1 MFIASVLK
9 VMLNIIIK
17 KAGVEQLNLLLEW
30 RMMVLREVFSLP
42 ESCDTGRLRESCRAY
57 YEKELAAGGHV
68 ACFAWVD
75 GLIAGC
81 GGMCLYDEIPS
92 PENPSGKCAYLM
104 NIYTLPELRRHEI
117 GRCIVDWLVAR
128 ARERG
133 IVKIYLESTRA
144 GRRLYHDVGFRNM
157 SDMLKLPGL
166 LA

>member
-75 GLIAGC
+75 GLMRG
-81 GGMCLYDEIPS
+81 D
-92 PENPSGKCAYLM
+92 GKCAYLM

>member
-9 VMLNIIIK
+9 VMQNIIIK

-92 PENPSGKCAYLM
+92 PENPPRTEA
-104 NIYTLPELRRHEI
+104 
-117 GRCIVDWLVAR
+117 AR
-128 ARERG
+128 
-133 IVKIYLESTRA
+133 SHPPA
-144 GRRLYHDVGFRNM
+144 GN
-157 SDMLKLPGL
+157 P
-166 LA
+166 A